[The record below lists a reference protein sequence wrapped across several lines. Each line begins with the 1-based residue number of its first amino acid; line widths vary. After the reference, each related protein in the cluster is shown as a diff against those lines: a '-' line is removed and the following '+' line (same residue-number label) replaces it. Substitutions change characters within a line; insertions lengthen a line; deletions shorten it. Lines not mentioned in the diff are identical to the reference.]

1 VLCELV
7 APYGERQAPLAAIVA
22 AGSRAKREREGQ
34 EGSFR
39 PGQRSNTLI
48 SEITGE
54 VLYDR
59 IRRNSLLVRVNS
71 LCYEVLV
78 PSGVASRLREGERHN
93 PLTLYT
99 IYYID
104 GGLGGGH
111 LTPKLVGFLDPLDRE
126 FFEAF
131 TTVPGV
137 GFMKALKCLVRP
149 LNEIALAIERGD
161 TAFLKGLPF
170 IGPKSAERIV
180 IELRGKMAKFA
191 LAPTDQPLSV
201 EESSASELRSEA
213 VAVLEQLEY
222 TRSEAERMVQEIFA
236 RHRNLKSVEDFLRKV
251 FEQQHPKTGEP

>member
-1 VLCELV
+1 MLHQPV
-7 APYGERQAPLAAIVA
+7 APGH
-22 AGSRAKREREGQ
+22 G
-34 EGSFR
+34 
-39 PGQRSNTLI
+39 RSKESPLI

-59 IRRNSLLVRVNS
+59 IHRHSLLLRVNS

-78 PSGVASRLREGERHN
+78 PSGVASRLRSISPAERQN

-104 GGLGGGH
+104 GAVGGGH

-149 LNEIALAIERGD
+149 MNEIALAIERGD
-161 TAFLKGLPF
+161 TAFLEGLPYV
-170 IGPKSAERIV
+170 GAKTAERIV
-180 IELRGKMAKFA
+180 TELRGKMAKFA
-191 LAPTDQPLSV
+191 LARAGEPLSI
-201 EESSASELRSEA
+201 EEQSTSDLRLEA
-213 VAVLEQLEY
+213 LQVLEQLGL
-222 TRSEAERMVQEIFA
+222 TRAEAQRSVSEILA
-236 RHRNLKSVEDFLRKV
+236 RHKNLKSVDDFLRRL
-251 FEQQHPKTGEP
+251 FDQRHESTGGS